1 MTETMVSLDDFRAEA
16 RTWLAANM
24 RLKAGLP
31 TPTDSQDRVLQA
43 KLAEGRFAGIAFPVE
58 YGGRGLTVQHQGVF
72 YEEAEPYELPAG
84 LRVSQAMIAPTLL
97 ENASAPFLTKHL
109 PKILRGEEKWIQL
122 LSEPA
127 AGSDL
132 AGVLTRAVRDGDR
145 WIINGAKV
153 WSTHAMSADYG
164 LCLARTDFDKPK
176 HRGLTMFA
184 MPLRAPG
191 VTVSRIAKSDGY
203 DGEFCE
209 EFFDDVA
216 LSLDSV
222 VGEVDGGWAV
232 AQNLLFHERNTTGGV
247 GYGMGPYPK
256 NKESVSVDDL
266 RVALSTRGTPFT
278 VEDQDLLAEAYIN
291 SVVQD
296 QLAERVMT
304 GCRTGELHG
313 PWGSLLKLG
322 AGLRNARRAAIVIEL
337 TGAAGV
343 IWNGGSDNGPVG
355 SEWLNAMVV
364 SVAGGTNE
372 TQRSTISEKLL
383 GLAREPNPDRDIPFS
398 ESLRRRSSPGG

>member
-1 MTETMVSLDDFRAEA
+1 MSDDRIGLEDFRAEA
-16 RTWLAANM
+16 RRWLATNM
-24 RLKAGLP
+24 RRKAGLP
-31 TPTDSQDRVLQA
+31 TPTDAEDRVLQA
-43 KLAEGRFAGIAFPVE
+43 KLAEGGYAGIAFPTE
-58 YGGRGLTVQHQGVF
+58 YGGRGLTVQHQAVF

-97 ENASAPFLTKHL
+97 ENASPEFLANHL

-132 AGVLTRAVRDGDR
+132 AGVLTKAIADGDR

-153 WSTHAMSADYG
+153 WSTDATSADYG
-164 LCLARTDFDKPK
+164 LCLARTDFDRPK

-184 MPLRAPG
+184 LPLCAPG
-191 VTVSRIAKSDGY
+191 VTVNRIAKSDGA

-216 LSLDSV
+216 LPADAV
-222 VGEVDGGWAV
+222 VGEVDNGWAV

-247 GYGMGPYPK
+247 GYGVGLHPK
-256 NKESVSVDDL
+256 TKESVSVDDL
-266 RVALSTRGTPFT
+266 IEVVRNRGTA
-278 VEDQDLLAEAYIN
+278 VIARDLDLLAEAFVN
-291 SVVQD
+291 SLAQD
-296 QLAERVMT
+296 QLGERITV
-304 GCRTGELHG
+304 GYRTKELDG

-322 AGLRNARRAAIVIEL
+322 AGLRNHRRAAIAL
-337 TGAAGV
+337 DLAGTTAV
-343 IWNGGSDNGPVG
+343 VWDDGSDNGPIG
-355 SEWLNAMVV
+355 SPWLNAMVV

-372 TQRSTISEKLL
+372 MQRNTISEKLL
-383 GLAREPNPDRDIPFS
+383 GLPREPNPDRDIPFR
-398 ESLRRRSSPGG
+398 ESLRRRSEADR